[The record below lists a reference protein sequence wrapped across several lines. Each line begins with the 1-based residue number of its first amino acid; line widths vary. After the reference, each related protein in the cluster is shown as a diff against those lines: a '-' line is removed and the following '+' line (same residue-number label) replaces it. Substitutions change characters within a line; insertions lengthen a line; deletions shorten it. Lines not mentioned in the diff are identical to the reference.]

1 MAALILFGGGGD
13 LAMRM
18 LLPSL
23 YFLERDGLLPD
34 GLKIIGAARSDES
47 AQEYVARVHE
57 AVKSRAEADAA
68 WDEAAWSRMKTRL
81 DYLAVDATSADSL
94 KPLKDKV
101 GDGEV
106 TSFLAVSPSLYGR
119 IVTAMKAAGLAEKNC
134 RIVLEKPVG
143 RDLKSFLEI
152 DDAVA
157 HAFDERQVFRIDHY
171 LGKETVQNLIA
182 LRFGNT
188 IFEPLWNN
196 LTIDHVQITVGETV
210 GVGDR
215 WPYYDEYGALRD
227 MLQNHMLQLLCLV
240 AMEPPSDL
248 DPDSVRNE
256 KVKVLRS
263 LRPITHEEAERV
275 TVRGQYVAGVS
286 EGKPV
291 TSYAQERGQASDTET
306 FVAIRADIDNW
317 RWAGVPF
324 FMRTGKRLPE
334 KRTEIVIQFKPV
346 PHSIFDH
353 GDRGDIQANRMIIE
367 LQPEE
372 DISLSVMNKKPGL
385 DQRMQLQPIQMSL
398 SWGVNGKDAAPPRRR
413 IAYERLLLDAL
424 KGDSTLFVRRDEAE
438 QAWKWVDEVAEA
450 WADAGFKPHDYAPGT
465 WGPETADLLLSRT
478 GREWNV
484 RDA

>member
-1 MAALILFGGGGD
+1 MCWPRAPKRAKANLHLNGVGPHKAGSLKGNFMAALILFGGGGD

-23 YFLERDGLLPD
+23 YFLEHDGLLPD

-47 AQEYVARVHE
+47 ADDYVAKVHD
-57 AVKSRAEADAA
+57 AVKTKAEADKA
-68 WDEAAWSRMKTRL
+68 WDEDSWARMKARL
-81 DYLAVDATSADSL
+81 DYLAVDATSPDSL

-106 TSFLAVSPSLYGR
+106 TSFLAVSPSLYAR

-157 HAFDERQVFRIDHY
+157 HAFSENQVFRIDHY

-196 LTIDHVQITVGETV
+196 LSIDHVQITIGETV

-263 LRPITHEEAERV
+263 PASDHPPMRPSASPRAASTSPGPARASRPRAMTRSGARIRIPRPSSPSAPTSTTGAGRACLSSCGPANACPRSAPRSSSSSSPCPTRSSTATIAERS
-275 TVRGQYVAGVS
+275 R
-286 EGKPV
+286 P
-291 TSYAQERGQASDTET
+291 
-306 FVAIRADIDNW
+306 
-317 RWAGVPF
+317 
-324 FMRTGKRLPE
+324 
-334 KRTEIVIQFKPV
+334 
-346 PHSIFDH
+346 
-353 GDRGDIQANRMIIE
+353 
-367 LQPEE
+367 
-372 DISLSVMNKKPGL
+372 
-385 DQRMQLQPIQMSL
+385 
-398 SWGVNGKDAAPPRRR
+398 
-413 IAYERLLLDAL
+413 
-424 KGDSTLFVRRDEAE
+424 
-438 QAWKWVDEVAEA
+438 
-450 WADAGFKPHDYAPGT
+450 
-465 WGPETADLLLSRT
+465 TA
-478 GREWNV
+478 
-484 RDA
+484 